1 MAPVQSTTK
10 TNSLTAEKTVNKK
23 RDREQEPQ
31 GAAAKET
38 VPVEKKSKS
47 KQYEENKKNK
57 MTTEQQTMVNNEDA
71 KKIPSQCVNLM
82 LPEVYEEKYDEI
94 DGPLDDLNA
103 ERRAY
108 NAKVRKIAKSKAFYD
123 ANYEEKKKM
132 IEEVGPE
139 PSNPKLLNLMEE
151 LKAQCNA
158 LNKRCRYWRSQY
170 PSAFSDKKSS
180 YNQIK
185 SRVSFLDAN
194 TYRRRWNRLA
204 ELSTKEGKLKYK
216 QEDRRRADRN
226 ASFAEKLKQ
235 RSDGIG
241 YLAQNA
247 GGIEVMYL

>member
-1 MAPVQSTTK
+1 MALVETTTSK
-10 TNSLTAEKTVNKK
+10 SNALKAEEKVNKK
-23 RDREQEPQ
+23 RTIDEVQ

-38 VPVEKKSKS
+38 LPVEKKLK
-47 KQYEENKKNK
+47 EEPKNK
-57 MTTEQQTMVNNEDA
+57 TTEQQTMVNNEDA

-82 LPEVYEEKYDEI
+82 LPEVYEEKYDDI

-108 NAKVRKIAKSKAFYD
+108 NAKVKKIAKSKAFYD
-123 ANYEEKKKM
+123 AKYEEKKKM
-132 IEEVGPE
+132 IAEVGPE

-204 ELSTKEGKLKYK
+204 ELSTEEGKLKYK
-216 QEDRRRADRN
+216 QEEKRRADRN

-241 YLAQNA
+241 FLARNA

>member
-1 MAPVQSTTK
+1 MTLVETTTSK
-10 TNSLTAEKTVNKK
+10 SNALKAEEKVNKK
-23 RDREQEPQ
+23 RTYDEAQ

-38 VPVEKKSKS
+38 LPVEKKLK
-47 KQYEENKKNK
+47 EEPKNK
-57 MTTEQQTMVNNEDA
+57 TTEQQTMVNNEDDA
-71 KKIPSQCVNLM
+71 EKVPSQCVNLM
-82 LPEVYEEKYDEI
+82 LPEVYEEKYDDI

-108 NAKVRKIAKSKAFYD
+108 NAKVRKIAKSKAFHD
-123 ANYEEKKKM
+123 AKYEEKKKM
-132 IEEVGPE
+132 IAEVGPE

-204 ELSTKEGKLKYK
+204 ELSTEEGKLKYK
-216 QEDRRRADRN
+216 QEEKRRADRN

-241 YLAQNA
+241 FLARNA